1 MAYQFIQLTDNTVG
15 AVATD
20 ALLPLGNVTRRYANN
35 CGCED
40 TFIVST
46 SGSDTVTITES
57 GFYKV
62 SYTGSLIPAA
72 AGALTLNL
80 TANGIT
86 VNTVSDTVAAAG
98 DITNISLEYI
108 IRVLPNCCSTINN
121 PVILQIVNAGVALT
135 GGTSNLIIEKV
146 R

>member
-20 ALLPLGNVTRRYANN
+20 ALLPLGNVTRRYSNN
-35 CGCED
+35 CGCNE

-62 SYTGSLIPAA
+62 SYTGSLVAGA
-72 AGALTLNL
+72 AGLVTLNL
-80 TANGIT
+80 TSNGI
-86 VNTVSDTVAAAG
+86 VVATASETATAAG
-98 DITNISLEYI
+98 TVNISLEYI
-108 IRVLPNCCSTINN
+108 IRVLPNCCASINN